1 MGVAFYSF
9 KVQSKDEVIIPSRSL
24 VIGEG
29 VDVFNK
35 IVDDLSE
42 FLSELEC
49 LEVRVL
55 EYHRLDEIAPLPP
68 NNLTMVF
75 GGRPLYGLTLPSGS
89 EQHSSE
95 TEE

>member
-1 MGVAFYSF
+1 MPFYSF
-9 KVQSKDEVIIPSRSL
+9 KVQSKDEVLIPSRTL

-29 VDVFNK
+29 IDVFNK
-35 IVDDLSE
+35 VVDDLPE
-42 FLSELEC
+42 FLRELEC

-55 EYHRLDEIAPLPP
+55 EYHRLDEIHPLPP
-68 NNLTMVF
+68 QDLTMTF

-89 EQHSSE
+89 EQPPSE

>member
-1 MGVAFYSF
+1 MPFYSF
-9 KVQSKDEVIIPSRSL
+9 KVRSKDEVLIHSRSL

-35 IVDDLSE
+35 VIDDLPE
-42 FLSELEC
+42 FLRELEC

-55 EYHRLDEIAPLPP
+55 EYHRLDEVAQLSPQD
-68 NNLTMVF
+68 LTMTF

-89 EQHSSE
+89 EQSPSE